1 MKSTV
6 ERLSPTRVRINV
18 EVPFDELKPD
28 FDRAYRKIAQQV
40 RIPGFRPGKAP
51 ARILEARLGRGVVL
65 DEVVNAAV
73 PAKYS
78 EAVTA
83 TDDVNPIGRPDI
95 EVTEIADGD
104 HLAFTAEVDVRPEI
118 TLPDIDGI
126 AVTVDDVAV
135 DEEAVTEEL
144 DNLRA
149 RFGTLTG
156 VERPAGDDD
165 FVLLDLSAT
174 VDGQPVEEATTTEDV
189 NPIGRPE
196 IEVTEIADGD
206 HLAFT
211 AEVDVR
217 PEITLPD
224 IDGVAVTVDD
234 VQVDDDAVTDE
245 LDNLRAR
252 FGTLTGVERPAGDD
266 DFVLLDLSAT
276 VDGEA
281 VEEASTSGFSYQVGQ
296 GGLIDGLDEAVRGL
310 SAGESATFTSQLL
323 AGDHAGKDAEIT
335 ATVTAVKERELPDAD
350 DEFAQLAS
358 EFDTLDELTDD
369 LRTRLGQARRME
381 QVTQARDKVLE
392 AIVDATEVPLP
403 ESVVAA
409 EVESRVHDAVHAFD
423 HDDDRFAQFL
433 DAQGKSREE
442 FDADLRTEAERNVRT
457 RLVLDALAEQE
468 QVSVNDQ
475 ELTERIIFQAQQ
487 YQMPP
492 EEFVRR
498 IQEAGQLGAV
508 YSDVRRSKALI
519 AAVAAATVTDE
530 SGTAVDMSDLIGSA
544 DDESFDDSADDFE
557 ADDSDA
563 EGASEAD
570 PAAVETAQEAADTD
584 ETDETDE
591 TDDLPAPD
599 GTGATEAEAP
609 ANEGTA
615 APESGRAAA
624 PTA

>member
-1 MKSTV
+1 
-6 ERLSPTRVRINV
+6 
-18 EVPFDELKPD
+18 
-28 FDRAYRKIAQQV
+28 
-40 RIPGFRPGKAP
+40 
-51 ARILEARLGRGVVL
+51 
-65 DEVVNAAV
+65 
-73 PAKYS
+73 
-78 EAVTA
+78 
-83 TDDVNPIGRPDI
+83 
-95 EVTEIADGD
+95 
-104 HLAFTAEVDVRPEI
+104 
-118 TLPDIDGI
+118 
-126 AVTVDDVAV
+126 VDDAT
-135 DEEAVTEEL
+135 VTEEL
-144 DNLRA
+144 ENLRA
-149 RFGTLTG
+149 RFGTLSG
-156 VERPAGDDD
+156 VERPAANG
-165 FVLLDLSAT
+165 
-174 VDGQPVEEATTTEDV
+174 
-189 NPIGRPE
+189 
-196 IEVTEIADGD
+196 
-206 HLAFT
+206 
-211 AEVDVR
+211 
-217 PEITLPD
+217 
-224 IDGVAVTVDD
+224 
-234 VQVDDDAVTDE
+234 
-245 LDNLRAR
+245 
-252 FGTLTGVERPAGDD
+252 

-276 VDGEA
+276 VDGETL
-281 VEEASTSGFSYQVGQ
+281 EEATTSGFSYQVGD

-310 SAGESATFTSQLL
+310 SAGESTTFTSQLV
-323 AGDHAGKDAEIT
+323 AGEHAGKDAEIT
-335 ATVTAVKERELPDAD
+335 ATVTAVKERELPEAD

-369 LRTRLGQARRME
+369 LRARLGQVKRMG

-442 FDADLRTEAERNVRT
+442 FDADLRTEAERNVKT

-475 ELTERIIFQAQQ
+475 ELTERIIYQAQQ

-492 EEFVRR
+492 EEFVRH

-530 SGTAVDMSDLIGSA
+530 SGAAVDMSDLIGSA
-544 DDESFDDSADDFE
+544 GDESFDDLADDVE

-584 ETDETDE
+584 DADESE
-591 TDDLPAPD
+591 DLPAAD
-599 GTGATEAEAP
+599 GTGATAADAP